1 VAQRKPL
8 RATMDVTAIILAGGK
23 GTRLREVVADRP
35 KVLAPVAGRPFLAY
49 LLDQVERAGVR
60 RVILST
66 GYLAE
71 QFADIIGHNHNDVTI
86 EYAQEESPLGTG
98 GAIKFAA
105 AGVDSSHVLVRNG
118 DSYFDADLAAYM
130 AWHAAGG
137 QDASLLLVEVPD
149 ASRFGT
155 VTLRPDGQHVA
166 AFLEKQAQPI
176 PGLINAGVYLLRKDV
191 IERIPDG
198 PCSIERDVY
207 PRWLDELDV
216 RGWVTDGE
224 FIDIG
229 IPTDYERSHDFMVR
243 VTT

>member
-1 VAQRKPL
+1 L
-8 RATMDVTAIILAGGK
+8 DVTAIILAGGK

-66 GYLAE
+66 GHMAE
-71 QFADIIGHNHNDVTI
+71 QFAEAIGHQHKGVTI
-86 EYAQEESPLGTG
+86 DYAQEQSPLGTG

-105 AGVDSSHVLVRNG
+105 SKADSPHLLVMNG
-118 DSYFDADLAAYM
+118 DSYFDADLVSYT
-130 AWHAAGG
+130 AWHASGG
-137 QDASLLLVEVPD
+137 QDASLLLVKVPD

-155 VTLRPDGQHVA
+155 VELRSDGEHVA
-166 AFLEKQAQPI
+166 AFLEKQAVDR
-176 PGLINAGVYLLRKDV
+176 PGLINAGIYLLRQEA
-191 IERIPDG
+191 ISRIPEG
-198 PCSIERDVY
+198 PCSIERDVF
-207 PRWLDELDV
+207 PRWLDEIDV
-216 RGWVTDGE
+216 RGWVTEGE

-229 IPTDYERSHDFMVR
+229 IPTDYERSHDFMAR

>member
-1 VAQRKPL
+1 MRSV
-8 RATMDVTAIILAGGK
+8 DVTAIILAGGK

-66 GYLAE
+66 GHMAE
-71 QFADIIGHNHNDVTI
+71 QFADVIGHRHNGI
-86 EYAQEESPLGTG
+86 EINYAREESPLGTG

-105 AGVDSSHVLVRNG
+105 AQSNSPHVLVMNG
-118 DSYFDADLAAYM
+118 DSYFDADLVSYT

-137 QDASLLLVEVPD
+137 QDASLLLVKVPD

-155 VTLRPDGQHVA
+155 VELRPDGEHVA
-166 AFLEKQAQPI
+166 AFLEKQGVAR
-176 PGLINAGVYLLRKDV
+176 PGLINAGIYLLRQDA
-191 IERIPDG
+191 IYRIPDG
-198 PCSIERDVY
+198 PCSIERDVF
-207 PRWLDELDV
+207 PSWLDAFDV